1 MIHKR
6 RAAAGEKV
14 KTRSVVMLVYPGV
27 MTMDVVGPLEAFAT
41 ANGESHQPLYRLAI
55 ASMGGTPVET
65 SLGIRLFPSVAASR
79 IAGPIDTL
87 LVSGGLGQVEARTN
101 PALLKWLGAQ
111 GHKARRCG
119 SICTGAFVLAG
130 AGLLDGKRATTH
142 WALADELRRHYPKVT
157 VDIDRIFVRDDNI
170 YTSAGVTAGIDL
182 ALALIEED
190 HGRQLALRVARA
202 LVVYLQREGG
212 QAQFSSRLQAQFT
225 DSGPIRRAQAWA
237 MDNLAAD
244 LSGPALARQAGMSER
259 TFRRAFLAETGETPR
274 EFVENARVE
283 AARQLL
289 NEGKLPLQTVAG
301 RCGLETMDT
310 LRRAFV
316 RRFGITPQQYRE
328 RF

>member
-1 MIHKR
+1 MVRKR
-6 RAAAGEKV
+6 RAAAEEKAR
-14 KTRSVVMLVYPGV
+14 TRLVVMLVYPGV
-27 MTMDVVGPLEAFAT
+27 MTMDVVGPLEAFAA
-41 ANGESHQPLYRLAI
+41 ANAESHQPLYRLAI
-55 ASMGGTPVET
+55 VSMDGKPVAT
-65 SLGIRLFPSVAASR
+65 SLGIRLFPSVAAAR

-87 LVSGGLGQVEARTN
+87 LVSGGHGQVEARTN
-101 PALLKWLGAQ
+101 PALLKWLRTQ
-111 GHKARRCG
+111 GRKARRCG
-119 SICTGAFVLAG
+119 SICTGAFVLA
-130 AGLLDGKRATTH
+130 ASGLLDGKRATTH
-142 WALADELRRHYPKVT
+142 WALADDLRRHYPKVT
-157 VDIDRIFVRDDNI
+157 VDIDRIFVRQDSI

-190 HGRQLALRVARA
+190 HGRKLALRVARA

-212 QAQFSSRLQAQFT
+212 QEQFSSRLQAQFT
-225 DSGPIRRAQAWA
+225 DSGPIRDAQDWA

-244 LSGPALARQAGMSER
+244 LSGPALAQRAGMSER
-259 TFRRAFLAETGETPR
+259 TFRRAFFAETGETSR
-274 EFVENARVE
+274 EFVERARVE

-289 NEGKLPLQTVAG
+289 DEGKLPLQTVAR